1 MKSFPTAWLEL
12 HASVSLIAYGA
23 FALACVAGL
32 MYLVQERQ
40 LKRRQ
45 LNSMFYHFPPL
56 TDLFAAITRLLW
68 LGFGLLT
75 LGIVAGFLTGQ
86 PLPSGRV
93 AWSLGVWGFYAA
105 ILLARH
111 LRTTAPRRIAVLC
124 VIAFSGALTLLWG
137 ITFLSQVR
145 SM

>member
-1 MKSFPTAWLEL
+1 M

-40 LKRRQ
+40 LKTRQ
-45 LNSMFYHFPPL
+45 INSMFYHFPPL

-68 LGFGLLT
+68 LGFVLLT
-75 LGIVAGFLTGQ
+75 VGIVAGFFTGQ
-86 PLPSGRV
+86 PLPYVKV
-93 AWSLGVWGFYAA
+93 AWSLGVWIFYAA

-111 LRTTAPRRIAVLC
+111 LGTTAPRPIAVLC
-124 VIAFSGALTLLWG
+124 VVAFSAALTLLWG
-137 ITFLSQVR
+137 ITFLSQTH
-145 SM
+145 SL